1 MKKKQI
7 FSFFFSLAA
16 MLAVAQSREDA
27 KEPKKEKWKYEPNFM
42 VGVDVLNTG
51 VSFFSD
57 RKLYQGFI
65 SSRIKN
71 NIHGIVEAGFE
82 SNVYRKNGY
91 DAKASGPFLKLG
103 AFYMLAKDPENEF
116 NGFYGGGKF
125 AGSFYTQEYQSVPV
139 RGFGGSSS
147 SVSFP
152 SSTQSSYWIE
162 GTIGGRV
169 QLFESDFFIDVNLQ
183 PRYLLFTTKQD
194 EIQPMIVPG
203 FGRSSGKFGMG
214 FAWSIAYKF

>member
-1 MKKKQI
+1 MKTRRV
-7 FSFFFSLAA
+7 FTFFFSLVF
-16 MLAVAQSREDA
+16 MLSFAQDNNQEV
-27 KEPKKEKWKYEPNFM
+27 KKEKWKYEPNFM
-42 VGVDVLNTG
+42 VGGDLLNAG

-65 SSRIKN
+65 SSKIKD
-71 NIHGIVEAGFE
+71 NIHGIIEAGFE
-82 SNVYRKNGY
+82 SNVYQKNSY
-91 DAKASGPFLKLG
+91 DAKATGPFLKLG

-116 NGFYGGGKF
+116 NGFYGGGKIG
-125 AGSFYTQEYQSVPV
+125 GSFYTQEYRAVPV

-147 SVSFP
+147 SVAFP
-152 SSTQSSYWIE
+152 SSTQSSYWLE

-183 PRYLLFTTKQD
+183 PRYLVATTKQD

-203 FGRSSGKFGMG
+203 FGKSSSKFNMG
-214 FAWSIAYKF
+214 FAWNVAYKF